1 MDDHERRSYDIEIQ
15 GLKSEISELKVEFK
29 AEMEK
34 SRAEFKA
41 DIKELMDAWKT
52 AKGITGFVRWLSG
65 MIIAGGVIAVAL
77 REHIK

>member
-1 MDDHERRSYDIEIQ
+1 MTEHERRSYDIEIA
-15 GLKSEISELKVEFK
+15 GLKNEMSELREEFK
-29 AEMEK
+29 TEMEK
-34 SRAEFKA
+34 TRTEFKA

-65 MIIAGGVIAVAL
+65 MIIACGVIILAL